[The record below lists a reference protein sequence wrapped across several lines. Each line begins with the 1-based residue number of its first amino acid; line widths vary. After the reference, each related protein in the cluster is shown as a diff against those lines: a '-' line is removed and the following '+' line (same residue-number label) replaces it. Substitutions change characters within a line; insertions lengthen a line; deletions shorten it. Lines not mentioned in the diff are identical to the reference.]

1 MSLFDSADRRYRLL
15 YKPLVFAACLV
26 PLAWAVAGVLGLP
39 VPRLGPDPV
48 RRVLGIFG
56 HSALNLLLITL
67 SVTPLRQLT
76 GQARL
81 LLLRRMLGLFAFSY
95 ALLHFMVY
103 AGPFESFSGAA
114 VVKDIAKRPYTTIGF
129 LALLLLVP
137 LAVTSTNAMMRRL
150 KRRWQRLHRLVYVIA
165 ILGVWHYWWQ
175 VKKDIREPLIYATL
189 LALLLGWRAWR
200 AARTATSRSAPPRA
214 PGTGAAAAPSPG
226 RTRLPFR
233 PYRACS
239 R

>member
-1 MSLFDSADRRYRLL
+1 VSPFANPERRYRLL

-26 PLAWAVAGVLGLP
+26 PLAWAAAGVLGLP
-39 VPRLGPDPV
+39 VPTLGPDPV

-56 HSALNLLLITL
+56 HAALNLLLITL

-76 GQARL
+76 GQSRL
-81 LLLRRMLGLFAFSY
+81 VLLRRMLGLFAFTY

-103 AGPFESFSGAA
+103 AGPFEGFSGAA

-150 KRRWQRLHRLVYVIA
+150 KRRWQRLHRLVYPIA

-175 VKKDIREPLIYATL
+175 VKKDIREPLIYAAA
-189 LALLLGWRAWR
+189 LALLLGWRVVR
-200 AARTATSRSAPPRA
+200 AARATSRSAPPKA
-214 PGTGAAAAPSPG
+214 PGTAAGAAPSPG
-226 RTRLPFR
+226 KTRLPFL
-233 PYRACS
+233 PSRACS